1 MDQRRSVGSTSSNST
16 WRKYAE
22 RRIWRSFTMNTKI
35 IITASLTSIIVMML
49 LTSCTSVE
57 NPKQCTQDSDCVP
70 AQCCHATDAVN
81 KDAAPNC
88 QGKACTLDCAP
99 NTLDCGQGE
108 IKCIENT
115 CTAVI
120 LP

>member
-1 MDQRRSVGSTSSNST
+1 
-16 WRKYAE
+16 
-22 RRIWRSFTMNTKI
+22 MNTKEII
-35 IITASLTSIIVMML
+35 IITLTITL
-49 LTSCTSVE
+49 LILLLISCTPIE
-57 NPKQCTQDSDCVP
+57 NPKQCTQDSDCIP
-70 AQCCHATDAVN
+70 AQCCHAIDAVN
-81 KDAAPNC
+81 KDATPEC

-120 LP
+120 LS